1 MAQAIVTVQ
10 AAPADTPATA
20 SPGNGST
27 TIGATAPA
35 PPTQPS
41 LAPTGAPTA
50 APTVAPTAAPTPA
63 PTASPTPAPTP
74 APTAAPSA
82 APTAAPTSPVLLQS
96 RILADNNTLM
106 AQAPAIV
113 ARLAA
118 GQAGLA
124 ERLQLAPGVE
134 VRSAGNLRLADD
146 YNLQPSAP
154 RIGGQAMTLTLRAAG
169 NLDIGFSLSDGFATP
184 TTAASLAQ
192 PGPAASLR
200 LVAGADLSAAD
211 PMGLIGLLG
220 TAAGTGNLSLGRA
233 ASTPTGSAPAVFVRS
248 TVGDIALAAA
258 GNLRLL
264 NNSVRIYTTGTALD
278 ASSLPG
284 WAQVGLANNQTL
296 RNGSTALGPFFS
308 DAGRISL
315 LAGGDIVAAP
325 SRQYV
330 TDWWWRQTGPNNPG
344 QPAAWWSRYDLFQ
357 QGIASFGG
365 GELAVRAGGNIVDL
379 EVATPASG
387 YALQAGSSADGNAW
401 PASGLRLPGGA
412 LTVQA
417 GGDIVSGLFYGGG
430 SRATVSAGGSVR
442 AAASTGLGGS
452 HPGLQLFY
460 GDTTVTLDAVGD
472 LRIGNLAN
480 PALIS
485 GVVQG
490 SGQARGDVITG
501 LDNHASLAATSL
513 TGDLSWTGSRSAI
526 APATDPRNI
535 SSDIAAQAPGRVALT
550 ADAGA
555 VLVSAAIL
563 QRPVG
568 SGSLKLLAE
577 TDVSVKG
584 ISVAAASASATP
596 LPQARSAANAA
607 LTQQWKQSTDTNPT
621 LDQGDREPVQLV
633 ARSGDVAINAD
644 LRSARPLRA
653 VAGGDLQS
661 TGSAAIDL
669 QHQQA
674 GELSL
679 LQAGRD
685 IRLADNS
692 AARLRLAGPGD
703 LLLLAG
709 RHVDLQGSAG
719 ITSTGNQ
726 DNPRLLP
733 SGGAA
738 ITVLSGLPWG
748 TADYA
753 QALAAGFQ
761 LQGAGAALQ
770 GLQGELFA
778 LAQALQ
784 QGAPAPAVGSAGLA
798 RQAAAFQA
806 LDSSARRAAVAA
818 LAASGGNAR
827 YQQLLADAMR
837 RFGGQPELTEAGAL
851 AAFGALDSARQAGI
865 ESRVQTQWLAAALPT
880 ASLRSFSQALLAAA
894 GPEHLALS
902 LHEVLFDALRA
913 AGRQAA
919 RLPAGPA
926 RDAAYAPAYA
936 ALAALYPVAAGAAT
950 RPAGDIRLSASQ
962 IKTQQGGSVHL
973 LAPGGSINA
982 GALAGAGDK
991 PASALGVLTSAG
1003 GNIEA
1008 VSAGDFA
1015 VNQSRVFT
1023 LARGD
1028 LLLWSSAGN
1037 IDAGKGARTV
1047 SGAPAPVTRID
1058 KDGNVVVD
1066 TSGSFSGSGIAVL
1079 DSGSIL
1085 DLYAPR
1091 GEISA
1096 GEAGIKPRGL
1106 AFLGANTVVGQ
1117 IEGSG
1122 TTVGAPPPPPPAG
1135 ATAGLASIGQSASAA
1150 GPRVESR
1157 EEDDTDKRRKRR
1169 RNLLLEFLGFGSAAG
1184 E

>member
-1 MAQAIVTVQ
+1 M
-10 AAPADTPATA
+10 
-20 SPGNGST
+20 
-27 TIGATAPA
+27 
-35 PPTQPS
+35 
-41 LAPTGAPTA
+41 
-50 APTVAPTAAPTPA
+50 
-63 PTASPTPAPTP
+63 
-74 APTAAPSA
+74 
-82 APTAAPTSPVLLQS
+82 
-96 RILADNNTLM
+96 
-106 AQAPAIV
+106 
-113 ARLAA
+113 
-118 GQAGLA
+118 
-124 ERLQLAPGVE
+124 
-134 VRSAGNLRLADD
+134 
-146 YNLQPSAP
+146 
-154 RIGGQAMTLTLRAAG
+154 
-169 NLDIGFSLSDGFATP
+169 
-184 TTAASLAQ
+184 
-192 PGPAASLR
+192 
-200 LVAGADLSAAD
+200 
-211 PMGLIGLLG
+211 
-220 TAAGTGNLSLGRA
+220 
-233 ASTPTGSAPAVFVRS
+233 
-248 TVGDIALAAA
+248 
-258 GNLRLL
+258 
-264 NNSVRIYTTGTALD
+264 
-278 ASSLPG
+278 
-284 WAQVGLANNQTL
+284 
-296 RNGSTALGPFFS
+296 
-308 DAGRISL
+308 
-315 LAGGDIVAAP
+315 
-325 SRQYV
+325 
-330 TDWWWRQTGPNNPG
+330 
-344 QPAAWWSRYDLFQ
+344 
-357 QGIASFGG
+357 
-365 GELAVRAGGNIVDL
+365 RAGGNIVDL

-387 YALQAGSSADGNAW
+387 YALQAGSSADGSAW
-401 PASGLRLPGGA
+401 SASGLRLPGGA

-430 SRATVSAGGSVR
+430 SRAAVSAGGSVR

-460 GDTTVTLDAVGD
+460 GDTTLTLDAVGD

-526 APATDPRNI
+526 APATDPRNV
-535 SSDIAAQAPGRVALT
+535 SSDIAVQAPGRVALT

-555 VLVSAAIL
+555 VWVSAAIL

-568 SGSLKLLAE
+568 SGSLQLLAE
-577 TDVSVKG
+577 TDVSVKR
-584 ISVAAASASATP
+584 ISVAAGSASASP
-596 LPQARSAANAA
+596 LPQARSAANSAYAA
-607 LTQQWKQSTDTNPT
+607 LTQQWKQSSDTNPT
-621 LDQGDREPVQLV
+621 LDPGDREPVQLV
-633 ARSGDVAINAD
+633 ARSGNVAINAD
-644 LRSARPLRA
+644 LHSARPLRA

-738 ITVLSGLPWG
+738 ITVLSGLPGG
-748 TADYA
+748 TADYQ
-753 QALAAGFQ
+753 QALAAGLQ
-761 LQGAGAALQ
+761 TQGAGAALQ
-770 GLQGELFA
+770 AWQGELFA

-784 QGAPAPAVGSAGLA
+784 QGAPLPAVGSAGLA

-806 LDSSARRAAVAA
+806 LDGSARRAAVSA
-818 LAASGGNAR
+818 LAASGGSAR
-827 YQQLLADAMR
+827 YPQLLADAMR
-837 RFGGQPELTEAGAL
+837 RFSGQPDLPEANAL
-851 AAFGALDSARQAGI
+851 AAHRALDSARQAGI
-865 ESRVQTQWLAAALPT
+865 ESRVQTQWLAAALPG
-880 ASLRSFSQALLAAA
+880 ARLRSFSQALLAAA

-902 LHEVLFDALRA
+902 LHEVLFDELRA
-913 AGRQAA
+913 AGRRAA

-936 ALAALYPVAAGAAT
+936 ALAALYPVAGGAAA

-962 IKTQQGGSVHL
+962 IKTQQGGSIHL
-973 LAPGGSINA
+973 LAPGGTIDA

-1079 DSGSIL
+1079 DAGSIL

-1169 RNLLLEFLGFGSAAG
+1169 RSLLLEFLGFGSAAG

>member
-1 MAQAIVTVQ
+1 M
-10 AAPADTPATA
+10 
-20 SPGNGST
+20 
-27 TIGATAPA
+27 
-35 PPTQPS
+35 
-41 LAPTGAPTA
+41 
-50 APTVAPTAAPTPA
+50 
-63 PTASPTPAPTP
+63 
-74 APTAAPSA
+74 
-82 APTAAPTSPVLLQS
+82 LLHS
-96 RILADNNTLM
+96 RILADNTTLM
-106 AQAPAIV
+106 TQAPAIV

-118 GQAGLA
+118 GQAALA
-124 ERLQLAPGVE
+124 DRLHLVPGVE

-146 YNLQPSAP
+146 FDLQPTEP
-154 RIGGQAMTLTLRAAG
+154 RVGGQAMTLTLRAAG

-184 TTAASLAQ
+184 TSAASLVQ
-192 PGPAASLR
+192 SGPAASLR
-200 LVAGADLSAAD
+200 LAAGADLSAAD
-211 PMGLIGLLG
+211 PLALLSPS
-220 TAAGTGNLSLGRA
+220 AGTGNLSIGRA
-233 ASTPTGSAPAVFVRS
+233 ASSPTGTAPAVFVRS

-264 NNSVRIYTTGTALD
+264 NNSVRIYTTGTAQD

-296 RNGSTALGPFFS
+296 RNGDSPLGPFFA

-315 LAGGDIVAAP
+315 QAGGDIVAAP

-330 TDWWWRQTGPNNPG
+330 TDWWWRQTGSNNAG

-365 GELAVRAGGNIVDL
+365 GELQVRAGGNIIDL

-387 YALQAGSSADGNAW
+387 YALQAGSASDGSAWAAN
-401 PASGLRLPGGA
+401 SLRLPGGA

-417 GGDIVSGLFYGGG
+417 GGDLVSGLIYGGG
-430 SRATVSAGGSVR
+430 RRTAVSAGGSVR
-442 AAASTGLGGS
+442 AASSTGLGGS

-460 GDTTVTLDAVGD
+460 GDTTLTLDAVGD

-480 PALIS
+480 PALVS

-501 LDNHASLAATSL
+501 LDSQASLAATSL
-513 TGDLSWTGSRSAI
+513 TGDLHWTGSRSAI
-526 APATDPRNI
+526 APATDPRNV
-535 SSDIAAQAPGRVALT
+535 SSDIASQAPGRLALT

-555 VLVSAAIL
+555 VTVNAALL

-568 SGSLKLLAE
+568 SGSLQLLAE
-577 TDVSVKG
+577 TDVSVKR
-584 ISVAAASASATP
+584 ISVAAASASALA
-596 LPQARSAANAA
+596 LPQSRSAANAA
-607 LTQQWKQSTDTNPT
+607 LTQQWKQSPDANPT
-621 LDQGDREPVQLV
+621 LDQGDREPVLLV
-633 ARSGDVAINAD
+633 ARHGDVSINAD

-653 VAGGDLQS
+653 VAGGGLQS

-669 QHQQA
+669 QHQQTD
-674 GELSL
+674 ELSL

-748 TADYA
+748 TADYR

-770 GLQGELFA
+770 AWQGELYA
-778 LAQALQ
+778 LALALQ
-784 QGAPAPAVGSAGLA
+784 LGQPAPAVGSAGLA
-798 RQAAAFQA
+798 RQASVFQA
-806 LDSSARRAAVAA
+806 LGSQARRDAVQG
-818 LAASGGNAR
+818 LAAGGGASR
-827 YQQLLADAMR
+827 YAQLLADAMR
-837 RFGGQPELTEAGAL
+837 RFSGQPGLPDSSAL
-851 AAFGALDSARQAGI
+851 AAHAALDSTRQAEI
-865 ESRVQTQWLAAALPT
+865 EARVLTQWLTAALPSAT
-880 ASLRSFSQALLAAA
+880 LRSFSQDLLAAA
-894 GPEHLALS
+894 GPEHLALH
-902 LHEVLFDALRA
+902 LHEALFDELRA

-936 ALAALYPVAAGAAT
+936 ALATLYPVAAGAT
-950 RPAGDIRLSASQ
+950 RPAGDIRLAASQ
-962 IKTQQGGSVHL
+962 IKTQQGGSIHL
-973 LAPGGSINA
+973 LAPGGAIDA

-991 PASALGVLTSAG
+991 KASELGVLTSAG
-1003 GNIEA
+1003 GSIEA
-1008 VSAGDFA
+1008 VSASDFA

-1106 AFLGANTVVGQ
+1106 AFLGANSVIGQ

-1122 TTVGAPPPPPPAG
+1122 NAVGAPPAPPPAG
-1135 ATAGLASIGQSASAA
+1135 ATAGLATLGQSASAA
-1150 GPRVESR
+1150 SARTDSR
-1157 EEDDTDKRRKRR
+1157 EDDDTDKRRKRR
-1169 RNLLLEFLGFGSAAG
+1169 RSLLLEFLGFGSAAG